1 MDRGTTFTTL
11 LLNEDDNLTT
21 GPMRANSTKPND
33 GTTGSHIRLTV
44 SIGLAQFPV
53 AESLEPYFSPVA
65 ISPNI
70 PLFIDLT
77 KMTDDAKGR
86 YFGGTDLDATK
97 RALQHMSVTYDGVI
111 RAIEDVPPNLVVGT
125 HGTSAGRTVAA
136 SGLANV
142 PVLSRGI
149 TKPKKRV
156 VRFAPV
162 RSSCKID
169 MPLKRATSSFTPLR
183 QLRRTHHQ
191 FSLVV
196 HVFIRWNNG
205 PNIHEDIVVFVYNR
219 FATAFRLDST
229 ISCIFPPACV
239 RLRAIVPG
247 EPVYALVS
255 DPSLK
260 KTSYYEWL
268 EENLKDPFK
277 GHGDACTPEFTENDI
292 HPSNGIIV
300 PLQRFVTDRVFTK
313 QEKHAL
319 KRIVTPPFNFI

>member
-1 MDRGTTFTTL
+1 
-11 LLNEDDNLTT
+11 
-21 GPMRANSTKPND
+21 
-33 GTTGSHIRLTV
+33 
-44 SIGLAQFPV
+44 
-53 AESLEPYFSPVA
+53 
-65 ISPNI
+65 
-70 PLFIDLT
+70 
-77 KMTDDAKGR
+77 
-86 YFGGTDLDATK
+86 
-97 RALQHMSVTYDGVI
+97 MSVTYDGVI

-149 TKPKKRV
+149 TKSKKRV

-196 HVFIRWNNG
+196 HVFIRWNDG
-205 PNIHEDIVVFVYNR
+205 GTTREDIVVFVYSR

-255 DPSLK
+255 EPSLK

-268 EENLKDPFK
+268 EENLKNPFK
-277 GHGDACTPEFTENDI
+277 GYKEACTGGFTSNDI
-292 HPSNGIIV
+292 HPSKGIIV

-313 QEKHAL
+313 QENHAL
-319 KRIVTPPFNFI
+319 KQIVTPKYSFLL